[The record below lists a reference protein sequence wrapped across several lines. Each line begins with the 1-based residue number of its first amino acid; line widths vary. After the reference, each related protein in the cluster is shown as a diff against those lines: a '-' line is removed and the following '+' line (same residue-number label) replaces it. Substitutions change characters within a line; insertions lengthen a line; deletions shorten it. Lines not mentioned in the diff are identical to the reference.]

1 VTPLP
6 NLKVTKTATVTT
18 RGNIDEVYSFVGDVI
33 NYNIRVENTGYMT
46 ILNIVVKD
54 PLTGLNTTIATLAP
68 RVQRF

>member
-1 VTPLP
+1 VQTTVTPLP
-6 NLKVTKTATVTT
+6 NLKVTKTATVT

-54 PLTGLNTTIATLAP
+54 PLTGP
-68 RVQRF
+68 